1 MKAIE
6 FGSYWFSE
14 NEKRPIEWLELCREG
29 ERSLLISKYALDALP
44 YNEKKFA
51 PATWAESS
59 LRAFLNGEFFETA
72 FTEEEREKICLT
84 GNKNRDLISNIYNVS
99 GGKFTYDKVFLLSEE
114 DLAPIESKKCRATP
128 YAAMKAEKNGSE
140 DMIWWLRSIGSLRNV
155 VKAVKAQGEGIL
167 ELGAH
172 NAWIGVRPVIWVN
185 FGKEK
190 YECPTGEREYIEFGS
205 YYKDN
210 ENEMLPLLWRVLK
223 RKNGE
228 ALIVTKNV
236 IDAQPYDALNKA
248 DWHSSS
254 LRAFLNGEFMNTA
267 FSSDEAAKIL
277 SEIYIPTVD
286 DAIALFDDR
295 DDRVDYTVTEYAKG
309 RGAHTFSDG
318 KCFTWLASSASGDQ
332 NPPMMNADGGITLLG
347 VCASLKNGIR
357 PMMLIKTDILEDK
370 NEDLS

>member
-1 MKAIE
+1 MKTIE
-6 FGSYWFSE
+6 FGSYWFLE

-114 DLAPIESKKCRATP
+114 DLALIESKRCRATP
-128 YAAMKAEKNGSE
+128 YAARKAQRNEGE
-140 DMIWWLRSIGSLRNV
+140 DIIWWLRSIGSLKTM
-155 VKAVKAQGEGIL
+155 VKAVKSRDEGIL
-167 ELGAH
+167 GLGAH
-172 NAWIGVRPVIWVN
+172 TDCIGVRPLIWVN

-190 YECPTGEREYIEFGS
+190 YECPTAEREYIEFGS

-210 ENEMLPLLWRVLK
+210 ENEKLPLRWKVLK
-223 RKNGE
+223 KENGE
-228 ALIVTKNV
+228 ALIITSDV
-236 IDAQPYDALNKA
+236 IDAQPYDALGKS
-248 DWHSSS
+248 DWSKSS
-254 LRAFLNGEFMNTA
+254 LCAWLNGEFINNA
-267 FSSDEAAKIL
+267 FSRDEADRIL
-277 SEIYIPTVD
+277 SEIYIPAVD

-295 DDRVDYTVTEYAKG
+295 DDRVDYTVTEYARS

-318 KCFTWLASSASGDQ
+318 KCFIWLASGGNEAP
-332 NPPMMNADGGITLLG
+332 NPPMMNADGGIMLLG
-347 VCASLKNGIR
+347 VCANLKNGIR
-357 PMMLIKTDILEDK
+357 
-370 NEDLS
+370 